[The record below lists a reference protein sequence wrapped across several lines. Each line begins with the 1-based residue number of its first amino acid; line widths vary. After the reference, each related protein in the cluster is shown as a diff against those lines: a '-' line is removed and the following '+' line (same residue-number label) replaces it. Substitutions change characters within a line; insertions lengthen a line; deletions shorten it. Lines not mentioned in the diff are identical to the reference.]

1 MNRIILLCILFVLMF
16 VRSSFAY
23 FEDCPPHKFTDK
35 AYPHLECEPV
45 VSYDTEYNE
54 FSAKGGTIE
63 VRMEDTIDGVY
74 FIMRDG
80 ENILAENLNI
90 EETLPQP
97 WNVYW
102 TDIDNNGFNDF
113 IVISPYMGNGLAAT
127 IVQVDIYLN
136 SKEQYV
142 HIQYDTMFGG
152 MVNFVDIDDDGTY
165 EIIITDVC
173 SGEYKDKPHN
183 YFYYNIYSVDNYKL
197 VNADNS
203 FEGFPK
209 FIWMTNNPNDKDT
222 IHLTQ
227 KERQKHTSEKNR
239 SIRYVIANDSEKA
252 L

>member
-1 MNRIILLCILFVLMF
+1 MNRIILVGILFVLMF

-23 FEDCPPHKFTDK
+23 FEDYPPRKFTGK
-35 AYPHLECEPV
+35 PYPHLECEPV
-45 VSYDTEYNE
+45 VTYDTEQSE
-54 FSAKGGTIE
+54 FSAQGGKIE
-63 VRMEDTIDGVY
+63 VKMKKTLDGVH
-74 FIMRDG
+74 FIVRDG
-80 ENILAENLNI
+80 DNILVENLDI

-113 IVISPYMGNGLAAT
+113 IVISTHMGNGLGASS
-127 IVQVDIYLN
+127 VQVDIYLK

-142 HIQYDTMFGG
+142 HIQYDNLFGG
-152 MVNFVDIDDDGTY
+152 MGNFVDIDGDDKY

-173 SGEYKDKPHN
+173 SGEYEEKPHN
-183 YFYYNIYSVDNYKL
+183 YMFYNIYSVDNYKL
-197 VNADNS
+197 VNADDR

-227 KERQKHTSEKNR
+227 KERQKYTSEKNR
-239 SIRYVIANDSEKA
+239 SIKYVIANDSEKA